1 MSPNVISLPR
11 PARVVVNRDAIT
23 VDRAVFCSMLDLT
36 SDLVAARQQFQR
48 DDLLVVIAHL
58 CALLSDLIEEGGG
71 R

>member
-36 SDLVAARQQFQR
+36 SGLIAERRQFAR
-48 DDLLVVIAHL
+48 DDLLVTVAHL
-58 CALLSDLIEEGGG
+58 CSLLSDLIEERRGP
-71 R
+71 